1 MKQFSKLRVHMRA
14 SDDCITL
21 LGALS
26 YNASR
31 VQGGG
36 GEGGGERG
44 TSHCMILLSPLHL
57 SGSL

>member
-21 LGALS
+21 IGALS

-31 VQGGG
+31 VQG